1 MDQPTLRDT
10 LTALHPAS
18 FSWAMLCCRGNR
30 DLAEEV
36 LQIVYVRVLGDQAR
50 FSGKSSFRTW
60 LFAVIRNT
68 ARSEYRR
75 RWWSNLLLSK
85 SESVPSPA
93 ASFEE
98 SVDRADDL
106 AAVRAA
112 LEKLPARQREVI
124 HLVFYEDLT
133 ISEAAKVMQVGV
145 GSARQHYARGKE
157 A

>member
-1 MDQPTLRDT
+1 MDKPTLRDT
-10 LTALHPAS
+10 LAALHPAS

-36 LQIVYVRVLGDQAR
+36 LQVVYLRVLGDQAR

-68 ARSEYRR
+68 SRSEHRR
-75 RWWSNLLLSK
+75 RWWSRLLRLS

-93 ASFEE
+93 ASFEKG
-98 SVDRADDL
+98 VDQADEV
-106 AAVRAA
+106 AVVRAA
-112 LEKLPARQREVI
+112 IAKLPARQREVI

-133 ISEAAKVMQVGV
+133 IAEAAEVMQVRV
-145 GSARQHYARGKE
+145 GSAR
-157 A
+157 